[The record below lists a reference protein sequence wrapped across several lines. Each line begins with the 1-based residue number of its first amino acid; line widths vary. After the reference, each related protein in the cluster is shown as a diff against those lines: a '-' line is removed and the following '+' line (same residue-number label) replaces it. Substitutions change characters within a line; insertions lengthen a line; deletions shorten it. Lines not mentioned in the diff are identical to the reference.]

1 VRSGDLLSVP
11 VSPGNGLQLL
21 VSRQSYNA
29 EKSIIRHVLE
39 GKEAV
44 TPLMDKV
51 PDAQL
56 AGLTDGQRNATR
68 MILESPDRF
77 TLVQGYAGVGKTTQ
91 FRAVMS
97 AIGTLPEREQP
108 RVIGVAPP
116 TGR

>member
-1 VRSGDLLSVP
+1 IEKEADRQIRSGALLSVP

-21 VSRQSYNA
+21 VSRQSYKA

-51 PDAQL
+51 PDEQL
-56 AGLTDGQRNATR
+56 AGLTYWKKNSTL

-77 TLVQGYAGVGKTTQ
+77 TLVQGYAGVGK
-91 FRAVMS
+91 
-97 AIGTLPEREQP
+97 
-108 RVIGVAPP
+108 
-116 TGR
+116 